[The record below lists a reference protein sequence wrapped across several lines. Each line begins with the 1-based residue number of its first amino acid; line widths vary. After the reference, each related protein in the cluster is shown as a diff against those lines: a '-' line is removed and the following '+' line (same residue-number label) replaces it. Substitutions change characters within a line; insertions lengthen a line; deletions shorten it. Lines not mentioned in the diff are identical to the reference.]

1 MPRHARPS
9 APALVLPSTTY
20 GHHNYLQNSKYG
32 LVEPFSLVIP
42 NQVQRHP
49 LHKRSS
55 SSGSSPI
62 WNEWDFDFGELKEKS
77 LGIGA
82 EIGEKIGDK
91 IPGVR
96 YSASE

>member
-1 MPRHARPS
+1 MI
-9 APALVLPSTTY
+9 PA
-20 GHHNYLQNSKYG
+20 
-32 LVEPFSLVIP
+32 
-42 NQVQRHP
+42 QVQRHS

-55 SSGSSPI
+55 SSSSSPI
-62 WNEWDFDFGELKEKS
+62 WNEWEFDFGDLKEKS

-82 EIGEKIGDK
+82 EIGERIGDK